1 MRKLRVELEIE
12 LSEDTVREELEEGG
26 TEESIIRKVKKHIEE
41 AVGSS
46 GREGWEY
53 IKDVDV
59 SVTREEE

>member
-12 LSEDTVREELEEGG
+12 LDENTVKEELEEGG
-26 TEESIIRKVKKHIEE
+26 TEASIIRKVKKHIEE

-53 IKDVDV
+53 IDRVDMV
-59 SVTREEE
+59 SIGVS